1 MADMVEAIFMR
12 YFRGSVHRVPGN
24 TFLEILWS
32 DGVSEES
39 DVHLQVETH
48 RHDAPFRFTVCQVLH
63 F

>member
-48 RHDAPFRFTVCQVLH
+48 RHEAPFP
-63 F
+63 